1 MFMRTCLLTIFSV
14 MATMSGALA
23 AFTIENPNVAPANNI
38 KTGRWVDGNS
48 NKWIKTPTDAQLKKF
63 ESTLGAG
70 TTAASVTAGAPVTA
84 PVSAPVTPPTPAPA
98 GTSTPTP
105 TPAPAPTTPSGAGT
119 TTTKTTT
126 PKTVTKSK
134 LAGKMGKVGGAVS
147 LVGGTMAVVDS
158 ASGDGPHS
166 WGSVVE
172 GAIGGAA
179 AGAGAGALLNVIPGF
194 GQVAYG
200 ITVAGATIVGGM
212 VGGSQMFSET
222 DCETDPALGLYT
234 CCNTEFNKGQRFVG
248 IGGEMFC
255 KFPGVRQCLQGGST
269 IESDWFTGM
278 FKDDAWGPCQE
289 KYCSGIVAPDI
300 GTDPLSILGV
310 PFLDNETQ
318 QIACWNWTCNDGYK
332 RVGNTCVAVMGA
344 DGLPTNPYDRVIQ
357 TIETQRKRIIAECG
371 AYL

>member
-1 MFMRTCLLTIFSV
+1 MLMRTCILTIFFA
-14 MATMSGALA
+14 MAAMSGAMA
-23 AFTIENPNVAPANNI
+23 DFTIESPNVAPANNI

-48 NKWIKTPTDAQLKKF
+48 NKWIKTPTDAQLKNF
-63 ESTLGAG
+63 QSTLGTA
-70 TTAASVTAGAPVTA
+70 TTAAGVAAGAPVA
-84 PVSAPVTPPTPAPA
+84 APA

-105 TPAPAPTTPSGAGT
+105 TPAPAPATPSGAGT
-119 TTTKTTT
+119 TPTTTT

-134 LAGKMGKVGGAVS
+134 LAGKMGKMGGAVS

-289 KYCSGIVAPDI
+289 KYCNGIVAPDI
-300 GTDPLSILGV
+300 GTDPDSILGV

-344 DGLPTNPYDRVIQ
+344 DGLPTNPYDRVIH